1 MALDGKPLAVARA
14 PGVLGLGAASALAWL
29 VGARAFVSTGR
40 TVDQLPASGSLVLR
54 GPAAARP
61 APAVATPAQ
70 TERRATQGSFSASL
84 PSAAFGALLLGVAA
98 ARRRKAC
105 ATARRVNWQQI
116 DTLTIDDVP
125 GWFRPKISIGMSRR
139 GALSKDIRAK
149 LEDTYFLMAFSKD
162 GMDCDSLRQA
172 RALFPE
178 SVTVRG
184 LKNSLVKKAM
194 EGTEWEDFGTAL
206 KGSLM
211 YVFVKDDTDLK
222 PTVQAYLKLEK
233 TYNRVEKLAKVY
245 ENLKAKNAVN
255 FDMVPLVGGCLRDE
269 WKLIGPEDFV
279 KLKDFPTK
287 TELIARIAGSI
298 KQVTQKIAV
307 GVKQVP
313 QKLAIGTKKVVEKM
327 EEDGK
332 ATVGDV
338 VA

>member
-1 MALDGKPLAVARA
+1 
-14 PGVLGLGAASALAWL
+14 
-29 VGARAFVSTGR
+29 
-40 TVDQLPASGSLVLR
+40 
-54 GPAAARP
+54 
-61 APAVATPAQ
+61 
-70 TERRATQGSFSASL
+70 
-84 PSAAFGALLLGVAA
+84 
-98 ARRRKAC
+98 
-105 ATARRVNWQQI
+105 
-116 DTLTIDDVP
+116 
-125 GWFRPKISIGMSRR
+125 
-139 GALSKDIRAK
+139 
-149 LEDTYFLMAFSKD
+149 MAFSKD